1 MVTGKDLIALGY
13 EPAKW
18 FGDALKKLNG
28 GISPYPPSEKHI
40 RYICDKLMPP
50 PVEIIEPWSYPRPYF
65 MNIDATNDEEQENVE
80 AVVKSMD
87 EIMKVPTVLD
97 GAVMPDA
104 CPTGGKHIPVGAV
117 VRTENAIH
125 PAWHSADM
133 CCSVYATNFGNKNP
147 KEVLDAAHKITHFG
161 AGGRKGI
168 KDFSNIL
175 TDNSALYE
183 MILANYYTKDYI
195 EKACRHLGTQGDG
208 NHFLFVGIS
217 ENTGETVMVTH
228 HGSRG
233 FGASVYKKGLH
244 EADKFRRSISPSV
257 DKVNSWIP
265 ADEVEGHLYW
275 EAIQIV
281 REWTKLNH
289 QVLHNKTLNAVKT
302 AGNGSFWNEHNSVF
316 KEDKFFYHAK
326 GATPMLDKFV
336 PDSTD
341 GLRLI
346 PLNMSQPILVVRSK
360 WDSGSISGLGF
371 APHGAGRNLS
381 RAAHRKKNE
390 GRTIEEIFAE
400 ETKGL
405 DARFFSG
412 NIDITELPSAYKNA
426 DQVVE
431 QIHRYGLG
439 EIVDRI
445 MPYGCIMAG
454 DWKKDFNWKK

>member
-1 MVTGKDLIALGY
+1 MITGNDLIKLGY
-13 EPAKW
+13 KPAPW

-28 GISPYPPSEKHI
+28 GITPYPPSEKHI
-40 RYICDKLMPP
+40 RYICDQLLPP
-50 PVEIIEPWSYPRPYF
+50 PVLEKHKWARPYF
-65 MNIDATNDEEQENVE
+65 MNIDASNEEEQANIDG
-80 AVVKSMD
+80 VVASME

-133 CCSVYATNFGNKNP
+133 CCSVYATNFGNKDP
-147 KEVLDAAHKITHFG
+147 KEVLDAAHSITHFG

-168 KDFSNIL
+168 KDFGHIL
-175 TDNSALYE
+175 TDNKSLYDRI
-183 MILANYYTKDYI
+183 MSNYYTKDYI

-208 NHFLFVGIS
+208 NHFLYVGIS

-233 FGASVYKKGLH
+233 FGASVYKKGLN
-244 EADKFRRSISPSV
+244 EAEKFRRRLAPSV
-257 DKVNSWIP
+257 DKINAWLP
-265 ADEVEGHLYW
+265 YGELEGDLYW
-275 EAIQIV
+275 EAIQII

-289 QVLHNKTLNAVKT
+289 GVLHNKTLNAVKT

-316 KEDKFFYHAK
+316 KDGDSFYHAK

-346 PLNMSQPILVVRSK
+346 PLNMSQPILVVRGG
-360 WDSGSISGLGF
+360 GSVNGIGF
-371 APHGAGRNLS
+371 APHGAGRNVS
-381 RAAHRKKNE
+381 RAAHRKKHE
-390 GRTIEEIFAE
+390 GRSNEEIFAE
-400 ETKGL
+400 ETAGL
-405 DARFFSG
+405 DVRFFSG

-426 DQVVE
+426 EQVQA
-431 QIHRYGLG
+431 QIKQYGLG
-439 EIVDRI
+439 EVVDRI
-445 MPYGCIMAG
+445 LPYGCIMAG
-454 DWKKDFNWKK
+454 DWKKNFKWK